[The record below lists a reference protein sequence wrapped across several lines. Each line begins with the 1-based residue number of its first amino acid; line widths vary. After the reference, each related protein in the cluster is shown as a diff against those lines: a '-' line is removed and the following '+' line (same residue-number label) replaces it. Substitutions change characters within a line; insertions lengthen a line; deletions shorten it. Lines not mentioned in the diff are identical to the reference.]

1 MDDRAL
7 RYFPPATDQCPT
19 FVEDSEWTPFVDGAA
34 YLPALSDLLAS
45 AGRGDAVSIV
55 GLELDPRLDLHGRSA
70 GDEGYDPLGDRAWPG
85 WRPTVWTSGSSSRP
99 ACGRPRCRGRSS
111 AVSAPRPRTPTR
123 LRTLRPDPDRPP
135 PLAGRVLL
143 DHSGALIGS
152 NHQKAVVARIDG
164 ELTAFVGG
172 IDLVLH
178 RFDAA
183 PHDTLTLD
191 GERWGW
197 HDMAV
202 RLRGRAAEQV
212 WRALDL
218 RWREASALPR
228 KHWRRRR
235 IELSPLNPDRAVPP
249 PGPPAPARVAPG
261 VPGTAVRV
269 LRSAHVRRIESLLP
283 WRRQEWSV
291 QPRDGYREVFE
302 TLTAAFAAARRYI
315 YLEDQY
321 LEELLGGSSAY
332 ELFPALRDAAA
343 RGVKVILLG
352 SGRRDPEDPG
362 FYTGPINRRLN
373 VDIRRKLVDPLPVE
387 RRANVAVYRVE
398 HLTVHAKLVLVDD
411 VFASI
416 GSANLFSRSMTGTDS
431 ELCAAIATT
440 TDIVRDLRT
449 AVWGEHL
456 RAPLTPPV
464 RKALEDLDVALGV
477 WRPEWAPER
486 DPLLWREAERP
497 AGFAPQERVLRLV
510 GP

>member
-7 RYFPPATDQCPT
+7 RYFPPATDECPT
-19 FVEDSEWTPFVDGAA
+19 FVEDSEWVPFVDGAA

-45 AGRGDAVSIV
+45 AGRGDTVSIV
-55 GLELDPRLDLHGRSA
+55 GLELDPRLDLHGRNLD
-70 GDEGYDPLGDRAWPG
+70 DEGYDPLGPRLARMAADGVDVRIQLASRVWASSVPG
-85 WRPTVWTSGSSSRP
+85 TFFGGFRVT
-99 ACGRPRCRGRSS
+99 AEH
-111 AVSAPRPRTPTR
+111 AAQ
-123 LRTLRPDPDRPP
+123 LRELRPDPDSPP

-164 ELTAFVGG
+164 ELTALVGG
-172 IDLVLH
+172 IDLVLN
-178 RFDAA
+178 RFDAV
-183 PHDTLTLD
+183 PHDTLTLE
-191 GERWGW
+191 GRRWGW
-197 HDMAV
+197 HDVAV
-202 RLRGRAAEQV
+202 RVRGRAAEQV

-218 RWREASALPR
+218 RWREAAALPR
-228 KHWRRRR
+228 KHWRRHTAQ
-235 IELSPLNPDRAVPP
+235 LSLLNPDPAVPP

-302 TLTAAFAAARRYI
+302 TFAAAFAAARRYI

-332 ELFPALRDAAA
+332 ELFPALRDAAE

-352 SGRRDPEDPG
+352 SGTRDPEDPG

-373 VDIRRKLVDPLPVE
+373 VDIRHKLVDLLPVD

-398 HLTVHAKLVLVDD
+398 NLTVHAKLVLVDD

-431 ELCAAIATT
+431 ELCAAIVTT
-440 TDIVRDLRT
+440 TDVVRDLRA
-449 AVWGEHL
+449 AVWAEHL